1 MLAAVLLGLASL
13 SCALQSLT
21 SSDPIFT
28 APSGQ
33 EAASLTPLPLAA
45 LLDPPTATP
54 TPASQTSQETP
65 ASEPTPTAEQI
76 VVSVDETEDPALNT
90 APFLYYT
97 QAGDT
102 LPVVAVRF
110 GVDPDEITSPD
121 TIPETSLLNPGQLLI
136 IPRRLANTTSSQQLM
151 PDSEVVYSPS
161 AVDFDITNFV
171 DEAGGYL
178 SSNDEWLKST
188 GITSGADVIYRVAIE
203 NSINPRILLSLLEY
217 QTGWVYGQPESEQ
230 EKQYPLG
237 RVEERYQG
245 LYQQL
250 TWAVNKLSIGY
261 YGYREGRLTE
271 IKLLDGVVARL
282 APDLNAGTAALQY
295 FFAQFYDSAGWLA
308 ALDPETGFPALHERM
323 FGSPWIRALTVE
335 PLYPPDLAQP
345 PLILPFQLDVIWGF
359 TGGPHGAWERD
370 GAFAA
375 VDFAPGATEPG
386 CVKTNAWAVASAAGQ
401 VVREGNGLVVLD
413 MDGDGREQ
421 TGWVMLYLHIATK
434 GKIALGE
441 WVEAGDPLGHPSC
454 EGGISTGTHIHIA
467 RKFNGEWIA
476 ADGPIPFVLSGWE
489 VHAGENAYEG
499 TLTRDGETVVA
510 SQLGIFKSRILRRA
524 EDP

>member
-76 VVSVDETEDPALNT
+76 VVSVEETEDPALNT

-250 TWAVNKLSIGY
+250 TWAVNKTLDRLLWLSG
-261 YGYREGRLTE
+261 GAS
-271 IKLLDGVVARL
+271 DGDKTARWRR
-282 APDLNAGTAALQY
+282 G
-295 FFAQFYDSAGWLA
+295 
-308 ALDPETGFPALHERM
+308 
-323 FGSPWIRALTVE
+323 
-335 PLYPPDLAQP
+335 
-345 PLILPFQLDVIWGF
+345 
-359 TGGPHGAWERD
+359 
-370 GAFAA
+370 
-375 VDFAPGATEPG
+375 
-386 CVKTNAWAVASAAGQ
+386 AAGAGFERRHRGPA
-401 VVREGNGLVVLD
+401 VFFRPVL
-413 MDGDGREQ
+413 
-421 TGWVMLYLHIATK
+421 
-434 GKIALGE
+434 
-441 WVEAGDPLGHPSC
+441 
-454 EGGISTGTHIHIA
+454 
-467 RKFNGEWIA
+467 
-476 ADGPIPFVLSGWE
+476 
-489 VHAGENAYEG
+489 
-499 TLTRDGETVVA
+499 
-510 SQLGIFKSRILRRA
+510 
-524 EDP
+524 